1 VVIEFR
7 LAGDHAGL
15 RFGRVSWWV
24 GAIKIPFRWWPAAGL
39 MESAVQEPGRCRAGT
54 VQALLSG
61 ARLRRFW
68 LITLVVSRARVRRQA
83 LRRLAVRAGGGAA
96 AAARRPA
103 WSRL

>member
-1 VVIEFR
+1 M
-7 LAGDHAGL
+7 
-15 RFGRVSWWV
+15 
-24 GAIKIPFRWWPAAGL
+24 GAIMIPFRWWPAAGL

-61 ARLRRFW
+61 ARLRRRFW
-68 LITLVVSRARVRRQA
+68 LINLVVSRARVRRQA

-96 AAARRPA
+96 AAARHPA